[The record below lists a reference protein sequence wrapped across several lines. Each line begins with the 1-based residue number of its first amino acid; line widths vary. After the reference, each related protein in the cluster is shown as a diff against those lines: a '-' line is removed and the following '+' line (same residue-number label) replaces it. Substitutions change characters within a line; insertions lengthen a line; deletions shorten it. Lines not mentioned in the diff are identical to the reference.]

1 VAPPPPTPRWHCH
14 ITDPHWLPA
23 TAPRGM
29 GAHHV
34 LLAAREVL
42 EEESSAIQAIA
53 TEAGLTIEPL
63 PVPPDG
69 MLTAEQLEAIT
80 LVGSTPELSGQT
92 LDKKGVVADV
102 VYTQIYK
109 MPRLEFF
116 SLPLVGT
123 DWAFG
128 AIPGLHD
135 LHQRGCVL
143 SHAPGYNAIPV
154 AQHAVAGLLALWARF
169 PTYLENQRQRR
180 WLNTTN
186 DKKELGDQTA
196 VVFGF
201 GSIGREI
208 GRLLRAVGLRVVGVR
223 RSVQMEPE
231 DEGCVDEIVPA
242 AELQQAVRG
251 ADWLIVT
258 VPHTP
263 ETDAS
268 VNDQLI
274 DAMPT
279 GAGAKD
285 ALFGTIFT

>member
-1 VAPPPPTPRWHCH
+1 
-14 ITDPHWLPA
+14 
-23 TAPRGM
+23 M

-102 VYTQIYK
+102 VYTQIYR

-143 SHAPGYNAIPV
+143 S
-154 AQHAVAGLLALWARF
+154 
-169 PTYLENQRQRR
+169 PT
-180 WLNTTN
+180 
-186 DKKELGDQTA
+186 
-196 VVFGF
+196 
-201 GSIGREI
+201 
-208 GRLLRAVGLRVVGVR
+208 
-223 RSVQMEPE
+223 
-231 DEGCVDEIVPA
+231 
-242 AELQQAVRG
+242 
-251 ADWLIVT
+251 
-258 VPHTP
+258 
-263 ETDAS
+263 
-268 VNDQLI
+268 
-274 DAMPT
+274 
-279 GAGAKD
+279 
-285 ALFGTIFT
+285 